1 MEQKCNTTLN
11 NNIIIL
17 CFVGDGQVTA
27 NEFAEKWVGVNIY
40 ITHIFFFLKIKTIYI
55 SNAILRLDLLK
66 SVFNN

>member
-1 MEQKCNTTLN
+1 MEQKFNTTLN

-40 ITHIFFFLKIKTIYI
+40 ITHIFFFFE
-55 SNAILRLDLLK
+55 N
-66 SVFNN
+66 